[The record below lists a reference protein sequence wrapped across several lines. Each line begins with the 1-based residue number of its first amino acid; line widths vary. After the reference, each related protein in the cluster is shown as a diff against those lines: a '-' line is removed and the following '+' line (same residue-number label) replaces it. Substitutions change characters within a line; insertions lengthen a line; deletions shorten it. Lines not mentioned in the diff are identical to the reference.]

1 MSRKDTKL
9 PSVGAEFAVLSNLL
23 FNQIETHKSYH
34 NQKGYDL
41 ISVNFETNKNAR
53 IQVKSNNFI
62 NDSSFRLNKTSQ
74 RNLDFYVFCMTNTYE
89 SKVGIY
95 GNLNNTLKPKF
106 YIIDFDTVEKNAKLD
121 KKGNR
126 YLLLKKIS
134 NYNKFEDNWD
144 SIKKFLI

>member
-23 FNQIETHKSYH
+23 FNEIETHKSYH

-41 ISVNFETNKNAR
+41 ISVNFETNKNA
-53 IQVKSNNFI
+53 
-62 NDSSFRLNKTSQ
+62 
-74 RNLDFYVFCMTNTYE
+74 
-89 SKVGIY
+89 
-95 GNLNNTLKPKF
+95 
-106 YIIDFDTVEKNAKLD
+106 KLD

-134 NYNKFEDNWD
+134 NYNKFENNWD

>member
-23 FNQIETHKSYH
+23 FNEIETHKSYH
-34 NQKGYDL
+34 NQKG
-41 ISVNFETNKNAR
+41 
-53 IQVKSNNFI
+53 
-62 NDSSFRLNKTSQ
+62 
-74 RNLDFYVFCMTNTYE
+74 RNLDFYVFCMTNTHE
-89 SKVGIY
+89 SKPGIY